1 MGLFAYVLYGSFP
14 LGVVMAAAIVL
25 NLLVAAVVGL
35 AVPLL
40 LRHLGRDP
48 AQGSSVLLTFST
60 DGMGFLIFLGLARA
74 FLR

>member
-1 MGLFAYVLYGSFP
+1 MGLFAYLLYRSLP
-14 LGVVMAAAIVL
+14 LGMVMAAAILL

-40 LRHLGRDP
+40 LRRLGRDP
-48 AQGSSVLLTFST
+48 AQGSSVLLTFTT
-60 DGMGFLIFLGLARA
+60 DGMGFLIFLGLAHV